1 MLVRGAGPA
10 QKPPRPEGACTKPNP
25 AGHNEPMVGD
35 TEKGLGPAE
44 DAREA
49 MGRVRP
55 ARIARRPE
63 LSEAWL
69 RRRGSRRK
77 TLWAVVPASRDD
89 GDRGWEWR

>member
-1 MLVRGAGPA
+1 MPA
-10 QKPPRPEGACTKPNP
+10 LSQTLLATTSPRLE
-25 AGHNEPMVGD
+25 

-44 DAREA
+44 GAREA

-55 ARIARRPE
+55 AGIARRPE